1 MTLSPDQLTELEE
14 ERRFLLSSLADLERE
29 HAAGDVADDDYRTL
43 KDGYTVRA
51 AEVLRSLEAGRA
63 PKRVTRSLA
72 ERRRGLVTIGVTV
85 LVAAIAGF
93 AVVRY
98 VAPRQGNLGPTG
110 DIVDAVAAKL
120 SLARQQQGQGD
131 ITGAIATYQDV
142 LKTDPDNAEARTYL
156 GWMIATTYLGQDVTV
171 TTASDIQKANMTAA
185 EALLDTAIRLNPAY
199 ADPKCFKAV
208 VRFRFFEDASGA
220 KAAVDACLASDPP
233 AVVAGLVTKLKAD
246 IDAALPG

>member
-1 MTLSPDQLTELEE
+1 MTLPPDQLAELEE
-14 ERRFLLSSLADLERE
+14 ERGFLLTSLTDLERE

-51 AEVLRSLEAGRA
+51 AEVLRALDAGR
-63 PKRVTRSLA
+63 PPTRVVRTPT
-72 ERRRGLVTIGVTV
+72 ERRRTWLTIGATL
-85 LVAAIAGF
+85 LVAGIGGV

-98 VAPRQGNLGPTG
+98 VAPRQGAGLTG
-110 DIVDAVAAKL
+110 DVVDAVAAKL

-131 ITGAIATYQDV
+131 VNGAIATYQEV

-171 TTASDIQKANMTAA
+171 TTANDVQKANMGAA
-185 EALLDTAIRLNPAY
+185 EALLDNAIKLQPTY

-208 VRFRFFEDASGA
+208 VRFRFFEDAAGS
-220 KAAVDACLASDPP
+220 KAAVDACLAANPP
-233 AVVAGLVTKLKAD
+233 AVVAGLVTKLKSD
-246 IDAALPG
+246 IDAALAAG